1 MEKNVLGKGLSA
13 LIPEGHEIREKIQSL
28 AIDKIAA
35 SKYQPRLYFSDSRLQ
50 ELSDSIK
57 EKGIIQPM
65 LVRPKNDKY
74 EIIAGER
81 RFRAAKLAGLTEVP
95 VVVKHVSDE
104 DLLELSL
111 IENIQRE
118 ELNRIE
124 EAKAYQRLAREF
136 GMTHE
141 RISKSVSK
149 DRATISNTLRL
160 LELPKAIQDFVEQN
174 TISVGHAKSL
184 LSLDT
189 EEERDQMCQQVIKKS
204 WSVRQTEQMVRNHL
218 AGGATVVKKRK
229 LKNKDIYVADI
240 EDKLQRRLGTRVNI
254 EQGKKRGKIIIE
266 YYSAA
271 DLDRVL
277 NLIQPDEILG

>member
-13 LIPEGHEIREKIQSL
+13 LIPEGHQTKEKIQSL
-28 AIDKIAA
+28 GIESIIA
-35 SKYQPRLYFSDSRLQ
+35 SKYQPRLYFSDPRLKD
-50 ELSDSIK
+50 LSDSIK

-124 EAKAYQRLAREF
+124 EAKAYQRLSREF

-149 DRATISNTLRL
+149 DRTTITNTLRL
-160 LELPKAIQDFVEQN
+160 LELSQNIQDFVEQN

-184 LSLDT
+184 LSLDNAEDRT
-189 EEERDQMCQQVIKKS
+189 NMCQQVIKKS

-218 AGGATVVKKRK
+218 AGGVGAKKRNV
-229 LKNKDIYVADI
+229 KNKDIYIADI
-240 EDKLQRRLGTRVNI
+240 EDKLQHRLGTRVNV

-266 YYSAA
+266 YYSPA
-271 DLDRVL
+271 DLNRVL
-277 NLIQPDEILG
+277 SLIHPDDTSG